1 MPQFE
6 YEFSDKDFQLV
17 ATQDIGGFGGMD
29 YIRLTIYPTEA
40 IDDIVTLTD
49 STKGINGQAI
59 FFASLNPEF
68 FRINVSAFNGGLDE
82 IRTKVIGGP
91 VNGDFRIYQNAGD
104 SSIYIKPNEI
114 FNTFELP
121 QGSYKVQIDFLNQ
134 VKTAE
139 FVDGST
145 PNEHYRFI
153 TKQISTS
160 RKEVRLKLSNKALVK
175 DSIEISDLTNQF
187 NFNEPE
193 FLEDTDEASDTFGQF
208 VIPNPNYKYQ
218 FKHVLNIGTGDH
230 IPIMNYQFDR
240 VTNGRNNQS
249 LILKLYEPLPTNIGN
264 LSLVTIEREVLTTQI
279 EETYYFS
286 DVAPIFF
293 GDGLVPDSQENW
305 INPDGNESQFQNFD
319 ELTGSLD
326 NITIDNLISQS
337 QYDYPN
343 LNTDFNKFENHTFF
357 GSAKRKLENF
367 RKKVETIQGHYSE
380 ISKSLFASGSTA
392 TTTSDELIQQRKN
405 LFKKVN
411 DEIKTFS
418 PYERFL
424 YYGGQNESTS
434 SAPGLGKNYADTIPV
449 QTIDYQGQI
458 NGGDGFNVVYH
469 HSNKDRGTDKFIGL
483 FTNKYFAKNKPFFN
497 YSGSIYLSFLM
508 KGDSGSAITWENR
521 NKSGVASNGVSFPQD
536 ALNQTTLESP
546 NITSSEYRRYI
557 FRASQSFWVP
567 SAEVPEFDLSNMEQ
581 SDFNAGS
588 TKVQLL
594 SGKVKTGSNVIKDS
608 SNLYQNYTSV
618 VTASGVSFTGSVMP
632 AAELFR
638 IFTITEL
645 SSSLAGYYRFDEP
658 SGSLCEDA
666 SGNGFSGSLKVIGA
680 GGLDGGGI
688 RVSGSLS
695 DGGRQSSGSAAGNGA
710 MFFGETG
717 SAFVQITSSLIPD
730 SELATTDFSIT
741 AWIMPTSQSQEF
753 DTIVAKRDS
762 EANGFQLDIRDANS
776 DTDNKH
782 PFSLGFALQASGSG
796 AIATQGTTTI
806 PTGSYTHVAVVVD
819 RSDKYHLYINGIKNI
834 SSADISA
841 RGSGITGSGAF
852 DTPFGIGGKISQT
865 GAGSNKF
872 GGYIDEVRVYKRV
885 LKPTEVKQLYNNPSG
900 DINTKITD
908 VKVTFED
915 PSNVLPFDMLYH
927 TSSTEWQNWYSG
939 SLDSASAFD
948 KDNIHSFE
956 NNLPLYIQD
965 SNDYDDMKDF
975 LALQGEQYDLIRNHI
990 DSMGTLHDRGY
1001 DKLNSPPD
1009 NTLPMLLSNMGW
1021 EAINPFSGSLTETL
1035 GNYLSGVTSID
1046 DIKNQ
1051 TWRKTL
1057 NNLIYIYK
1065 SKGTKNS
1072 VRALLNTYGYPP
1084 DLLQFREFGGITEE
1098 LTGDFNIIP
1107 DEPPN
1112 PDKDVIEVVP
1122 DVDLEKISG
1131 SVGYVI
1137 TKEKLYR
1144 YMFSNQF
1151 QQERILNLDWY
1162 MDDANINTFEFVYK
1176 HKQTTNTQTILKSSG
1191 SGNQHLWDLRLVP
1204 SADGLSSSFE
1214 FRLNNS
1220 QRGGTAIGSRGFS
1233 MSSAYNQMTDGQ
1245 LWNVMLQRMT
1255 GSVVDAGTQEY
1266 RLHAALQQEFR
1277 IKPYSFMTMSI
1288 SGGLVGDS
1296 TLGGKGFFANQNFIG
1311 SGSRHPLSSSNLFV
1325 GETLSG
1331 SLAEIRGW
1339 TTALSASKFRL
1350 HTLNKFS
1357 TVGNNVSSYEEDL
1370 VYHFK
1375 LNENYSSAS
1384 VSSSNQL
1391 LTIVD
1396 SAPKC
1401 SALLTTDY
1409 SFQKTGSFFTGS
1421 IVYGF
1426 DIIDVVRFELG
1437 DNIDKQN
1444 DNHIFI
1450 NPNTSLNADLS
1461 PYQNGFINP
1470 PSEQPQ
1476 ILNSLDLTIAKSP
1489 QDFVDKHILNNLSGF
1504 NFEKFYGNPLYY
1516 HSQSYD
1522 EFDDLRKDF
1531 FKCNPI
1537 EVDTNAFIRAHE
1549 DMVNNSIVEGLKTVV
1564 PARSTFSD
1572 KNSNFGVEIRPNL
1585 LEKQKYENEEQDVE
1599 ANPNTFTS
1607 SIVIVSTESIMTGSK
1622 LENPKSGSINIITP
1636 ETIMS
1641 GSENVLP
1648 KSASINVIIPETI
1661 MSGSENVLPKSA
1673 SIAVVVPE
1681 TIMSGSTL
1689 VLPFSGS
1696 IDYSAHSNKSFV
1708 NIHDSWGT
1716 GATDTHFINFAG
1728 GTGSNGDYNV
1738 GHIDTR
1744 NHFYSIG
1751 DSEYYSASY
1760 GSGSSDFTNI
1770 NRFGS
1775 HHQVTEGPAGNVTYT
1790 HLRSTNP
1797 LTFIGHLVSNRK
1809 TDTGQRMG
1817 KTRFMRL
1824 VKNLDNINRNEQ
1836 LVLPRNH
1843 ITNFSNPFKEQMY
1856 EGTQNEQ
1863 PGFLNVQAE
1872 DYSTASFYR
1881 VKVTGGDNE
1890 IIIRVPGEDDF
1901 DIEPPQPQ

>member
-1 MPQFE
+1 M
-6 YEFSDKDFQLV
+6 
-17 ATQDIGGFGGMD
+17 
-29 YIRLTIYPTEA
+29 
-40 IDDIVTLTD
+40 
-49 STKGINGQAI
+49 
-59 FFASLNPEF
+59 
-68 FRINVSAFNGGLDE
+68 
-82 IRTKVIGGP
+82 
-91 VNGDFRIYQNAGD
+91 
-104 SSIYIKPNEI
+104 
-114 FNTFELP
+114 
-121 QGSYKVQIDFLNQ
+121 
-134 VKTAE
+134 
-139 FVDGST
+139 
-145 PNEHYRFI
+145 
-153 TKQISTS
+153 
-160 RKEVRLKLSNKALVK
+160 
-175 DSIEISDLTNQF
+175 
-187 NFNEPE
+187 
-193 FLEDTDEASDTFGQF
+193 
-208 VIPNPNYKYQ
+208 
-218 FKHVLNIGTGDH
+218 
-230 IPIMNYQFDR
+230 
-240 VTNGRNNQS
+240 
-249 LILKLYEPLPTNIGN
+249 
-264 LSLVTIEREVLTTQI
+264 
-279 EETYYFS
+279 
-286 DVAPIFF
+286 
-293 GDGLVPDSQENW
+293 
-305 INPDGNESQFQNFD
+305 
-319 ELTGSLD
+319 
-326 NITIDNLISQS
+326 
-337 QYDYPN
+337 
-343 LNTDFNKFENHTFF
+343 
-357 GSAKRKLENF
+357 
-367 RKKVETIQGHYSE
+367 
-380 ISKSLFASGSTA
+380 
-392 TTTSDELIQQRKN
+392 
-405 LFKKVN
+405 
-411 DEIKTFS
+411 
-418 PYERFL
+418 
-424 YYGGQNESTS
+424 
-434 SAPGLGKNYADTIPV
+434 GKNYADTLPV
-449 QTIDYQGQI
+449 ATHDYQGQI

-469 HSNKDRGTDKFIGL
+469 HSNKNRGTDKYVGL
-483 FTNKYFAKNKPFFN
+483 FVEKYYAKNKPFFN
-497 YSGSIYLSFLM
+497 YSGSNYLSFLM

-521 NKSGVASNGVSFPQD
+521 NQVGANDNIPFPKD
-536 ALNQTTLESP
+536 ALNQTNLQNP
-546 NITSSEYRRYI
+546 HITSSEYRRYI

-567 SAEVPEFDLSNMEQ
+567 SSEVPEFDLSNMEQ
-581 SDFNAGS
+581 SDFAAGS
-588 TKVQLL
+588 TKVELL
-594 SGKVKTGSNVIKDS
+594 SGRIKTGSNVIKDS
-608 SNLYQNYTSV
+608 TNKYQNYTSV

-632 AAELFR
+632 AQELFR

-666 SGNGFSGSLKVIGA
+666 SGNGFSGSLKVTGA

-695 DGGRQSSGSAAGNGA
+695 DGGRESSGSAAGNSA

-717 SAFVQITSSLIPD
+717 SAFVQITSSLIPN
-730 SELATTDFSIT
+730 SELTTTDFSIA
-741 AWIMPTSQSQEF
+741 AWIMPTSQSNEF
-753 DTIVAKRDS
+753 DTIFAKKDS
-762 EANGFQLDIRDANS
+762 ESSGFKLDIRDAAGDS
-776 DTDNKH
+776 DDKH
-782 PFSLGFALQASGSG
+782 PFGLHFNMKNSGSA
-796 AIATQGTTTI
+796 AIAKTTTTTI
-806 PTGSYTHVAVVVD
+806 PTGSYTHVAVTVD
-819 RSDKYHLYINGIKNI
+819 TDDKFRIYINGVKDSTSTDI
-834 SSADISA
+834 SSINQNM
-841 RGSGITGSGAF
+841 TGSGAF

-908 VKVTFED
+908 VKITFED

-948 KDNIHSFE
+948 TDNIHSFE
-956 NNLPLYIQD
+956 NNLPLYIQE
-965 SNDYDDMKDF
+965 STDYNDMKDF

-1035 GNYLSGVTSID
+1035 GSYLSGVTSID

-1084 DLLQFREFGGITEE
+1084 DLLQFKEFGGITEE

-1107 DEPPN
+1107 DDPPE
-1112 PDKDVIEVVP
+1112 PDKDIIEVVP
-1122 DVDLEKISG
+1122 EPDIDLSKESG

-1144 YMFSNQF
+1144 YMFSNKF
-1151 QQERILNLDWY
+1151 QQDRVLNLDWY

-1176 HKQTTNTQTILKSSG
+1176 HNQTTNTQTILKSSG

-1204 SADGLSSSFE
+1204 SSDGISSSFE

-1266 RLHAALQQEFR
+1266 RLHAALQQEVK
-1277 IKPYSFMTMSI
+1277 IKPYSFITMSI

-1296 TLGGKGFFANQNFIG
+1296 TLGGKGFFANQNFVG

-1357 TVGNNVSSYEEDL
+1357 TVGNNVSSYEDDL

-1384 VSSSNQL
+1384 VSSSTQT

-1426 DIIDVVRFELG
+1426 DIIDVVRFEMG

-1444 DNHIFI
+1444 DRHIFI

-1470 PSEQPQ
+1470 PSEQPH
-1476 ILNSLDLTIAKSP
+1476 ILNSPNLTLATSP
-1489 QDFVDKHILNNLSGF
+1489 QDFVNKHILNNLSGF
-1504 NFEKFYGNPLYY
+1504 NFEKYYGNPLYY
-1516 HSQSYD
+1516 HSQSYS
-1522 EFDDLRKDF
+1522 EFDDLRRDF

-1537 EVDTNAFIRAHE
+1537 DVNVNDFIRAHE
-1549 DMVNNSIVEGLKTVV
+1549 NMVDYSIVEGVKSLV
-1564 PARSTFSD
+1564 PARSTFSGE
-1572 KNSNFGVEIRPNL
+1572 NSNFGVDIKPTI

-1599 ANPNTFTS
+1599 ANPNTPTG
-1607 SIVIVSTESIMTGSK
+1607 SITIVSTESIMTGSK
-1622 LENPKSGSINIITP
+1622 LENPKAGSNVVVTP

-1648 KSASINVIIPETI
+1648 KSGSIV
-1661 MSGSENVLPKSA
+1661 
-1673 SIAVVVPE
+1673 VVVPE
-1681 TIMSGSTL
+1681 TIMSGSTV

-1716 GATDTHFINFAG
+1716 GAEDTHFINYAG

-1760 GSGSSDFTNI
+1760 GSGSSDFTDI
-1770 NRFGS
+1770 RRFGS

-1797 LTFIGHLVSNRK
+1797 LTSVGHLVSNRK

-1843 ITNFSNPFKEQMY
+1843 ITKFSNPFKDRMY
-1856 EGTQNEQ
+1856 QGTQNITNS
-1863 PGFLNVQAE
+1863 GSSILNVQHE
-1872 DYSTASFYR
+1872 DYSSASFYR
-1881 VKVTGGDNE
+1881 VKVTGGNNE
-1890 IIIRVPGEDDF
+1890 IIIRTPGEEDF
-1901 DIEPPQPQ
+1901 NIEPPQPQ